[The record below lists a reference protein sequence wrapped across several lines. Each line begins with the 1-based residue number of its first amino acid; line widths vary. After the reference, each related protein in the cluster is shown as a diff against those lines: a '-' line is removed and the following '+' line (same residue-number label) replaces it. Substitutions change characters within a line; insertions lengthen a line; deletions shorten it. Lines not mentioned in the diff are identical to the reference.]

1 MDFEIR
7 SGDQY
12 TLDSKTRWRIQRLA
26 ETLNL
31 ANRIPSDIN
40 VPDRTYKA
48 FISLLNEEIWKIE
61 ISIKDPEKHQ
71 HTASSEPIK

>member
-7 SGDQY
+7 SSDQY
-12 TLDSKTRWRIQRLA
+12 TLDSDTRWRIQRLA

-31 ANRIPSDIN
+31 ANRIPSNIH

-48 FISLLNEEIWKIE
+48 FISLINDEICKIE
-61 ISIKDPEKHQ
+61 LNVNQLEKHP
-71 HTASSEPIK
+71 HSASSEATK